1 MISTFCW
8 WHCSLKFEVST
19 VYTVCVRPLVLP
31 SSRRCFVLAFWA
43 SPDALLRIFEC
54 SSWAIE
60 LQFYSVNYSDF
71 RILPKGPNI
80 SDWSLYFYFTNVYH
94 HMAIHVFFIFNII
107 VPSLHYDICISLY
120 QYMIMILYWSLWIY
134 TSVYT
139 ITVYHISVHLHDN
152 INYIRTSLIH
162 PLRHESIHPSNF
174 RSLAPPTL
182 WCSNLVEV
190 LAEHGASA
198 AHCVTWHFWFGGK
211 PCVDRGTT

>member
-19 VYTVCVRPLVLP
+19 AYTVCVRPLVLP

-43 SPDALLRIFEC
+43 SPDALLRILSDHPEALNCNFTV
-54 SSWAIE
+54 WTTAILE
-60 LQFYSVNYSDF
+60 FYRRDETFQIEV
-71 RILPKGPNI
+71 NI
-80 SDWSLYFYFTNVYH
+80 SANVYH
-94 HMAIHVFFIFNII
+94 YMAIHDFFIFNII

-139 ITVYHISVHLHDN
+139 NHISVHLHDN
-152 INYIRTSLIH
+152 INYVRISLIH
-162 PLRHESIHPSNF
+162 PLLAMNPSILRTSEI
-174 RSLAPPTL
+174 LTPPTL

-198 AHCVTWHFWFGGK
+198 AHCVTWHFWFRGK
-211 PCVDRGTT
+211 PCRW